1 MFNITET
8 RAALA
13 YTLPLRLFL
22 AYEWISG
29 GIEKI
34 DSIMASPKAAAAFA
48 NVFNGW
54 AKGNPYPFMTSFLK
68 DFAVPNAAAVF
79 TLVAACET
87 LIGVAFLLGFL
98 IRPASIGGVIMNTF
112 FYFAA
117 GYSSSSTAGVNLVMV
132 GAQISTLLLSPGRV
146 LGVDAFL
153 HKRLP
158 RVPIW

>member
-34 DSIMASPKAAAAFA
+34 DSIVASPKAAAGFA
-48 NVFNGW
+48 NVFNSW
-54 AKGNPYPFMTSFLK
+54 AKGNPYPFMTDFLK
-68 DFAVPNAAAVF
+68 GFAVPNAAAVF
-79 TLVAACET
+79 TVVAAAE
-87 LIGVAFLLGFL
+87 LLVGVAFLLGFL
-98 IRPASIGGVIMNTF
+98 IRPASIGGIIMNTF
-112 FYFAA
+112 FYLAA
-117 GYSSSSTAGVNLVMV
+117 GYSSASTAGVNLVMV
-132 GAQISTLLLSPGRV
+132 GAQISTVLLSPGRV
-146 LGVDAFL
+146 LGIDAVL

-158 RVPIW
+158 QVPLW